1 MWCDTDSTYTGDIME
16 IGPDAV
22 KLIGFGLLIVLGL
35 GAMALVKRFTKK
47 K

>member
-1 MWCDTDSTYTGDIME
+1 ME

-22 KLIGFGLLIVLGL
+22 KLIGFAILIVLGL
-35 GAMALVKRFTKK
+35 GVMILAKRLTKK